1 MFKTNI
7 KTLFREI
14 LSIPLESADPDLLAH
29 ISFGFRNLLI
39 LAYTMPWVTET
50 LGDEAAPQAL
60 TVRMMEASDRLA
72 KELDKD
78 MTPEDRARCIVYLL
92 HTLCFHYNPDH
103 MEIAENAAK
112 EVINNVE
119 QAQKASAATAA
130 TAAETAA
137 ETSETAPTAPTAT
150 TPATAETP
158 ATEPHQYLSL
168 ADSPYLCKILCYDF
182 YFRTEKES
190 RKKAEQLLTKWAEQL
205 QRDGSWEN
213 VTEDIALQRLE
224 SYSLFSDMAD
234 QHKYEKTIRNSIQYY
249 SELPRITDE
258 VRFLFLL
265 AHMGKF
271 RNYPE
276 QVEQI
281 MNNVLDGKLSAT
293 ATGSISDKTRN
304 AKPDMLK
311 ALQFHILALYMLNTE
326 QE

>member
-7 KTLFREI
+7 KTLFKEI
-14 LSIPLESADPDLLAH
+14 RSIPLESADPDLLAH

-50 LGDEAAPQAL
+50 LGDEAAPHAL
-60 TVRMMEASDRLA
+60 TARMMEASDRLA

-92 HTLCFHYNPDH
+92 HTLSFHYNPDH
-103 MEIAENAAK
+103 MEIAENAAT
-112 EVINNVE
+112 EVINNVDL
-119 QAQKASAATAA
+119 AQKA
-130 TAAETAA
+130 
-137 ETSETAPTAPTAT
+137 
-150 TPATAETP
+150 TPATP

-168 ADSPYLCKILCYDF
+168 ADSPYLCKILCYDY
-182 YFRTEKES
+182 YFRTEKDS
-190 RKKAEQLLTKWAEQL
+190 RKKAESLLTKWDKEL
-205 QRDGSWEN
+205 QKNGFWLD
-213 VTEDIALQRLE
+213 VTEDMALQRLE
-224 SYSLFSDMAD
+224 AYSLFSDVAD
-234 QHKYEKTIRNSIQYY
+234 QHKYEKTIRKSIQYY
-249 SELPRITDE
+249 SELPQITDE

-265 AHMGKF
+265 AHMGTF

-281 MNNVLDGKLSAT
+281 MDNVLEGKLSAT
-293 ATGSISDKTRN
+293 ATGSISDKVRN
-304 AKPDMLK
+304 AKPNMLK

>member
-7 KTLFREI
+7 KTLFKEI
-14 LSIPLESADPDLLAH
+14 RSIPLESADPDLLAH

-50 LGDEAAPQAL
+50 LGDEAAPHAL
-60 TVRMMEASDRLA
+60 TARMMEASDRLA

-103 MEIAENAAK
+103 MEIAENAAT
-112 EVINNVE
+112 EVINNVDL
-119 QAQKASAATAA
+119 AQKA
-130 TAAETAA
+130 
-137 ETSETAPTAPTAT
+137 
-150 TPATAETP
+150 TPATP

-168 ADSPYLCKILCYDF
+168 ADSPYLCKILCYDY
-182 YFRTEKES
+182 YFRTEKDS
-190 RKKAEQLLTKWAEQL
+190 RKKAESLLTKWDKEL
-205 QRDGSWEN
+205 QKNGSWLD
-213 VTEDIALQRLE
+213 VTEDMALQRLE
-224 SYSLFSDMAD
+224 AYSLFSDVAD
-234 QHKYEKTIRNSIQYY
+234 QHKYEKTIRKSIQYY
-249 SELPRITDE
+249 SELPQITDE

-265 AHMGKF
+265 AHMGTF

-281 MNNVLDGKLSAT
+281 MNNVLEGKLSAT
-293 ATGSISDKTRN
+293 ATGSISDKVRN
-304 AKPDMLK
+304 AKPNMLK
-311 ALQFHILALYMLNTE
+311 ALQFHILALYLLNTE

>member
-14 LSIPLESADPDLLAH
+14 RSIPLESADPDLLAH

-50 LGDEAAPQAL
+50 LGDEAAPHAL
-60 TVRMMEASDRLA
+60 TARMMEASDRLA

-92 HTLCFHYNPDH
+92 HTLSFHYNPDH
-103 MEIAENAAK
+103 MEIAENAAT
-112 EVINNVE
+112 EVINNVDL
-119 QAQKASAATAA
+119 AQKA
-130 TAAETAA
+130 
-137 ETSETAPTAPTAT
+137 
-150 TPATAETP
+150 TPATP

-168 ADSPYLCKILCYDF
+168 ADSPYICKILCYDY
-182 YFRTEKES
+182 YFRMEKDS
-190 RKKAEQLLTKWAEQL
+190 RKKAENLLTKWDKEL
-205 QRDGSWEN
+205 QKNGFWQD
-213 VTEDIALQRLE
+213 VTEDMALQRLE
-224 SYSLFSDMAD
+224 AYSLFSDVAD
-234 QHKYEKTIRNSIQYY
+234 QHKYEKTIRKSIQYY
-249 SELPRITDE
+249 SELPQITDE

-265 AHMGKF
+265 AHMGTF

-281 MNNVLDGKLSAT
+281 MNNVLEGKLSAT
-293 ATGSISDKTRN
+293 ATGSISDKVRN
-304 AKPDMLK
+304 AKPNMLK
-311 ALQFHILALYMLNTE
+311 AFQFHILALYMLNTE

>member
-7 KTLFREI
+7 KTLFKEI
-14 LSIPLESADPDLLAH
+14 RSIPLESADPDLLAH

-50 LGDEAAPQAL
+50 LGDEAAPHAL
-60 TVRMMEASDRLA
+60 TARMMEASDRLA

-103 MEIAENAAK
+103 MEIAENAAT
-112 EVINNVE
+112 EVINNVDL
-119 QAQKASAATAA
+119 AQKA
-130 TAAETAA
+130 
-137 ETSETAPTAPTAT
+137 
-150 TPATAETP
+150 TPATP

-168 ADSPYLCKILCYDF
+168 ADSPYLCKILCYDY
-182 YFRTEKES
+182 YFRTEKDS
-190 RKKAEQLLTKWAEQL
+190 RKKAESLLTKWEKEL
-205 QRDGSWEN
+205 QKNGFWQD
-213 VTEDIALQRLE
+213 VTEDMALQRLE
-224 SYSLFSDMAD
+224 AYSLFSDVAD
-234 QHKYEKTIRNSIQYY
+234 QHKYEKTIRKSIQYY
-249 SELPRITDE
+249 SELPQITDE

-265 AHMGKF
+265 AHMGTF

-281 MNNVLDGKLSAT
+281 MNNVLEGKLSAT
-293 ATGSISDKTRN
+293 ATGSISDKVRN
-304 AKPDMLK
+304 AKPNMLK

>member
-7 KTLFREI
+7 KTLFKEI
-14 LSIPLESADPDLLAH
+14 RSIPLESADPDLLAH

-50 LGDEAAPQAL
+50 LGDEAAPHAL
-60 TVRMMEASDRLA
+60 TARMMEASDRLA

-92 HTLCFHYNPDH
+92 HTLSFHYNPDH
-103 MEIAENAAK
+103 MEIAENAAT
-112 EVINNVE
+112 EVINNVDL
-119 QAQKASAATAA
+119 AQKA
-130 TAAETAA
+130 
-137 ETSETAPTAPTAT
+137 
-150 TPATAETP
+150 TPATP

-168 ADSPYLCKILCYDF
+168 ADSPYLCKILCYDY
-182 YFRTEKES
+182 YFRTEKDS
-190 RKKAEQLLTKWAEQL
+190 RKKAENLLTKWDKEL
-205 QRDGSWEN
+205 QKNGFWLD
-213 VTEDIALQRLE
+213 VTEDMALQRLE
-224 SYSLFSDMAD
+224 AYSLFSDVAD
-234 QHKYEKTIRNSIQYY
+234 QHKYEKTIRKAIQYY
-249 SELPRITDE
+249 SELPQITDE

-265 AHMGKF
+265 AHMGTF

-281 MNNVLDGKLSAT
+281 MDNVLEGKLSAT
-293 ATGSISDKTRN
+293 ATGSISDKVRN
-304 AKPDMLK
+304 AKSNMLK

>member
-7 KTLFREI
+7 KTLFKEI
-14 LSIPLESADPDLLAH
+14 RSIPLESADPDLLAH

-50 LGDEAAPQAL
+50 LGDEAAPHAL
-60 TVRMMEASDRLA
+60 TARMMEASDRLA

-92 HTLCFHYNPDH
+92 HTLSFHYNPDH
-103 MEIAENAAK
+103 MEIAENAAT
-112 EVINNVE
+112 EVINNVDL
-119 QAQKASAATAA
+119 AQKA
-130 TAAETAA
+130 
-137 ETSETAPTAPTAT
+137 
-150 TPATAETP
+150 TPATP

-168 ADSPYLCKILCYDF
+168 ADSPYLCKILCYDY
-182 YFRTEKES
+182 YFRTEKDS
-190 RKKAEQLLTKWAEQL
+190 RKKAENLLTKWDKEL
-205 QRDGSWEN
+205 QKNGFWLD
-213 VTEDIALQRLE
+213 VTEDMALQRLE
-224 SYSLFSDMAD
+224 AYSLFSDVAD
-234 QHKYEKTIRNSIQYY
+234 QHKYEKTIRKSIQYY
-249 SELPRITDE
+249 SELPQITDE

-265 AHMGKF
+265 AHMGTF

-281 MNNVLDGKLSAT
+281 MDNVLEGKLSAT
-293 ATGSISDKTRN
+293 ATGSISDKVRN
-304 AKPDMLK
+304 AKSNMLK

>member
-7 KTLFREI
+7 KTLFKEI
-14 LSIPLESADPDLLAH
+14 RSIPLESADPDLLAH

-50 LGDEAAPQAL
+50 LGDEAAPHAL
-60 TVRMMEASDRLA
+60 TARMMEASDRLA

-103 MEIAENAAK
+103 MEIAENAAT
-112 EVINNVE
+112 EVINNVDL
-119 QAQKASAATAA
+119 AQKATAKTAA
-130 TAAETAA
+130 T
-137 ETSETAPTAPTAT
+137 
-150 TPATAETP
+150 PATP

-168 ADSPYLCKILCYDF
+168 ADSPYLCKILCYDY

-190 RKKAEQLLTKWAEQL
+190 RKKAENLLTKWAEQL

-224 SYSLFSDMAD
+224 AYSLFSDVAD
-234 QHKYEKTIRNSIQYY
+234 QHKYEKTIRKAIQYY
-249 SELPRITDE
+249 SELPQITDE

-265 AHMGKF
+265 AHMGTF

-281 MNNVLDGKLSAT
+281 MNNVLEGKLSAT
-293 ATGSISDKTRN
+293 ATGSISDKVRN
-304 AKPDMLK
+304 AKPNMLK

>member
-7 KTLFREI
+7 KTLFKEI
-14 LSIPLESADPDLLAH
+14 RSIPLESADPDLLAH

-50 LGDEAAPQAL
+50 LGDEAAPHAL
-60 TVRMMEASDRLA
+60 TARMMEASDRLA

-103 MEIAENAAK
+103 MEIAENAAT
-112 EVINNVE
+112 EVINNVDL
-119 QAQKASAATAA
+119 AQKA
-130 TAAETAA
+130 
-137 ETSETAPTAPTAT
+137 
-150 TPATAETP
+150 TPATP

-168 ADSPYLCKILCYDF
+168 ADSPYLCKILCYDY
-182 YFRTEKES
+182 YFRTEKDS
-190 RKKAEQLLTKWAEQL
+190 RKKAESLLTKWDKEL
-205 QRDGSWEN
+205 QKNGFWLD
-213 VTEDIALQRLE
+213 VTEDMALQRLE
-224 SYSLFSDMAD
+224 AYSLFSDVAD
-234 QHKYEKTIRNSIQYY
+234 QHKYEKTIRKAIQYY
-249 SELPRITDE
+249 SELPQITDE

-265 AHMGKF
+265 AHMGTF

-281 MNNVLDGKLSAT
+281 MNNVLEGKLSAT
-293 ATGSISDKTRN
+293 ATGSISDKVRN
-304 AKPDMLK
+304 AKPNMLK

>member
-7 KTLFREI
+7 KTLFKEI
-14 LSIPLESADPDLLAH
+14 RSIPLESADPDLLAH

-50 LGDEAAPQAL
+50 LGDEAAPHAL
-60 TVRMMEASDRLA
+60 TARMMEASDRLA

-103 MEIAENAAK
+103 MEIAENAAT
-112 EVINNVE
+112 EVINNVDL
-119 QAQKASAATAA
+119 AQKA
-130 TAAETAA
+130 
-137 ETSETAPTAPTAT
+137 
-150 TPATAETP
+150 TPATP

-168 ADSPYLCKILCYDF
+168 ADSPYLCKILCYDY
-182 YFRTEKES
+182 YFRTEKDS
-190 RKKAEQLLTKWAEQL
+190 RKKAESLLTKWDKEL
-205 QRDGSWEN
+205 QKNGFWQD
-213 VTEDIALQRLE
+213 VTEDMALQRLE
-224 SYSLFSDMAD
+224 AYSLFSDVAD
-234 QHKYEKTIRNSIQYY
+234 QHKYEKTIRKSIQYY
-249 SELPRITDE
+249 SELPQITDE

-265 AHMGKF
+265 AHMGTF

-281 MNNVLDGKLSAT
+281 MNNVLEGKLSAT
-293 ATGSISDKTRN
+293 ATGSISDKVRN
-304 AKPDMLK
+304 AKPNMLK
-311 ALQFHILALYMLNTE
+311 ALQFHILALYMLNT

>member
-14 LSIPLESADPDLLAH
+14 RSIPLESADPDLLAH

-50 LGDEAAPQAL
+50 LGDEAAPHAL
-60 TVRMMEASDRLA
+60 TARMMEASDRLA

-92 HTLCFHYNPDH
+92 HTLSFHYNPDH
-103 MEIAENAAK
+103 MEIAENAAT
-112 EVINNVE
+112 EVINNVDL
-119 QAQKASAATAA
+119 AQKA
-130 TAAETAA
+130 
-137 ETSETAPTAPTAT
+137 
-150 TPATAETP
+150 TPATP

-168 ADSPYLCKILCYDF
+168 ADSPYICKILCYDY
-182 YFRTEKES
+182 YFRMEKDS
-190 RKKAEQLLTKWAEQL
+190 RKKAENLLTKWDKEL
-205 QRDGSWEN
+205 QKNGFWQD
-213 VTEDIALQRLE
+213 VTEDMALQRLE
-224 SYSLFSDMAD
+224 AYSLFSDVAD
-234 QHKYEKTIRNSIQYY
+234 QHKYEKTIRKSIQYY
-249 SELPRITDE
+249 SELPQITDE

-265 AHMGKF
+265 AHMGTF

-281 MNNVLDGKLSAT
+281 MNNVLEGKLSAT
-293 ATGSISDKTRN
+293 ATGSISDKVRN
-304 AKPDMLK
+304 AKPNMLK

>member
-7 KTLFREI
+7 KTLFKEI
-14 LSIPLESADPDLLAH
+14 RSIPLESADPDLLAH

-50 LGDEAAPQAL
+50 LGDEAAPHAL
-60 TVRMMEASDRLA
+60 TARMMEASDRLA

-103 MEIAENAAK
+103 MEIAENAAT
-112 EVINNVE
+112 EVINNVDL
-119 QAQKASAATAA
+119 AQKA
-130 TAAETAA
+130 
-137 ETSETAPTAPTAT
+137 
-150 TPATAETP
+150 TPATP

-168 ADSPYLCKILCYDF
+168 ADSPYLCKILCYDY
-182 YFRTEKES
+182 YFRTEKDS
-190 RKKAEQLLTKWAEQL
+190 RKKAESLLTKWDKEL
-205 QRDGSWEN
+205 QKNGFWLD
-213 VTEDIALQRLE
+213 VTEDMALQRLE
-224 SYSLFSDMAD
+224 AYSLFSDVAD
-234 QHKYEKTIRNSIQYY
+234 QHKYEKTIRKSIQYY
-249 SELPRITDE
+249 SELPQITDE

-265 AHMGKF
+265 AHMGTF

-281 MNNVLDGKLSAT
+281 MNNVLEGKLSAT
-293 ATGSISDKTRN
+293 ATGSISDKVRN
-304 AKPDMLK
+304 AKPNMLK

>member
-7 KTLFREI
+7 KTLFKEI
-14 LSIPLESADPDLLAH
+14 RSIPLESADPDLLAH

-50 LGDEAAPQAL
+50 LGDEAAPHAL
-60 TVRMMEASDRLA
+60 TARMMEASDRLA

-103 MEIAENAAK
+103 MEIAENAAT
-112 EVINNVE
+112 EVINNVDL
-119 QAQKASAATAA
+119 AQKA
-130 TAAETAA
+130 
-137 ETSETAPTAPTAT
+137 
-150 TPATAETP
+150 TPATP

-168 ADSPYLCKILCYDF
+168 ADSPYLCKILCYDY
-182 YFRTEKES
+182 YFRTEKDS
-190 RKKAEQLLTKWAEQL
+190 RKKAESLLTKWEKEL
-205 QRDGSWEN
+205 QKNGFWQD
-213 VTEDIALQRLE
+213 VTEDMALQRLE
-224 SYSLFSDMAD
+224 AYSLFSDVAD
-234 QHKYEKTIRNSIQYY
+234 QHKYEKTIRKSIQYY
-249 SELPRITDE
+249 SELPQITDE

-265 AHMGKF
+265 AHMGTF

-281 MNNVLDGKLSAT
+281 MNNVLEGKLSAT
-293 ATGSISDKTRN
+293 ATGSISDKVRN
-304 AKPDMLK
+304 AKPNMLK
-311 ALQFHILALYMLNTE
+311 AFQFHILALYMLNTE

>member
-7 KTLFREI
+7 KTLFKEI
-14 LSIPLESADPDLLAH
+14 RSIPLESADPDLLAH

-50 LGDEAAPQAL
+50 LGDEAAPHAL
-60 TVRMMEASDRLA
+60 TARMMEASDRLA

-103 MEIAENAAK
+103 MEIAENAAT
-112 EVINNVE
+112 EVINNVDL
-119 QAQKASAATAA
+119 AQKA
-130 TAAETAA
+130 
-137 ETSETAPTAPTAT
+137 
-150 TPATAETP
+150 TPATP

-168 ADSPYLCKILCYDF
+168 ADSPYLCKILCYDY
-182 YFRTEKES
+182 YFRTEKDS
-190 RKKAEQLLTKWAEQL
+190 RKKAESLLTKWDKEL
-205 QRDGSWEN
+205 QKNGSWLD
-213 VTEDIALQRLE
+213 VTEDMALQRLE
-224 SYSLFSDMAD
+224 AYSLFSDVAD
-234 QHKYEKTIRNSIQYY
+234 QHKYEKTIRKSIQYY
-249 SELPRITDE
+249 SELPQITDE

-265 AHMGKF
+265 AHMGTF

-281 MNNVLDGKLSAT
+281 MNNVLEGKLSAT
-293 ATGSISDKTRN
+293 ATGSISDKVRN
-304 AKPDMLK
+304 AKPNMLK
-311 ALQFHILALYMLNTE
+311 AFQFHILALYMLNTE

>member
-7 KTLFREI
+7 KTLFKEI
-14 LSIPLESADPDLLAH
+14 RSIPLESADPDLLAH

-50 LGDEAAPQAL
+50 LGDEAAPHAL
-60 TVRMMEASDRLA
+60 TARMMEASDRLA

-103 MEIAENAAK
+103 MEIAENAAT
-112 EVINNVE
+112 EVINNVDL
-119 QAQKASAATAA
+119 AQKA
-130 TAAETAA
+130 
-137 ETSETAPTAPTAT
+137 
-150 TPATAETP
+150 TPATP

-168 ADSPYLCKILCYDF
+168 ADSPYICKILCYDY
-182 YFRTEKES
+182 YFRMEKDS
-190 RKKAEQLLTKWAEQL
+190 RKKAENLLTKWDKEL
-205 QRDGSWEN
+205 QKNGFWQD
-213 VTEDIALQRLE
+213 VTEDMALQRLE
-224 SYSLFSDMAD
+224 AYSLFSDVAD
-234 QHKYEKTIRNSIQYY
+234 QHKYEKTIRKSIQYY
-249 SELPRITDE
+249 SELPQITDE

-265 AHMGKF
+265 AHMGTF

-281 MNNVLDGKLSAT
+281 MNNVLEGKLSAT
-293 ATGSISDKTRN
+293 ATGSISDKVRN
-304 AKPDMLK
+304 AKPNMLK
-311 ALQFHILALYMLNTE
+311 AFQFHILALYMLNTE

>member
-14 LSIPLESADPDLLAH
+14 HSIPLESADPDLLAH

-50 LGDEAAPQAL
+50 LGDEAAPHAL
-60 TVRMMEASDRLA
+60 TARMMEASDRLA

-92 HTLCFHYNPDH
+92 HTLSFHYNPDH
-103 MEIAENAAK
+103 MEIAENAAT
-112 EVINNVE
+112 EVINNVDL
-119 QAQKASAATAA
+119 AQKA
-130 TAAETAA
+130 
-137 ETSETAPTAPTAT
+137 
-150 TPATAETP
+150 TPATP

-168 ADSPYLCKILCYDF
+168 ADSPYLCKILCYDY
-182 YFRTEKES
+182 YFRTEKDS
-190 RKKAEQLLTKWAEQL
+190 RKKAENLLTKWEKEL
-205 QRDGSWEN
+205 QKNGFWQD
-213 VTEDIALQRLE
+213 VTEDMALQRLE
-224 SYSLFSDMAD
+224 AYSLFSDVAD
-234 QHKYEKTIRNSIQYY
+234 QHKYEKTIRKSIQYY
-249 SELPRITDE
+249 SELPQITDE

-265 AHMGKF
+265 AHMGTF

-281 MNNVLDGKLSAT
+281 MNNVLEGKLSAT
-293 ATGSISDKTRN
+293 ATGSISDKVRN
-304 AKPDMLK
+304 AKSNMLK
-311 ALQFHILALYMLNTE
+311 AFQFHILALYMLNTE

>member
-7 KTLFREI
+7 KTLFKEI
-14 LSIPLESADPDLLAH
+14 RSIPLESADPDLLAH

-50 LGDEAAPQAL
+50 LGDEAAPHAL
-60 TVRMMEASDRLA
+60 TARMMEASDRLA

-103 MEIAENAAK
+103 MEIAENAAT
-112 EVINNVE
+112 EVINNVDL
-119 QAQKASAATAA
+119 AQKA
-130 TAAETAA
+130 
-137 ETSETAPTAPTAT
+137 
-150 TPATAETP
+150 TPATP

-168 ADSPYLCKILCYDF
+168 ADSPYLCKILCYDY
-182 YFRTEKES
+182 YFRTEKDS
-190 RKKAEQLLTKWAEQL
+190 RKKAESLLTKWDKEL
-205 QRDGSWEN
+205 QKNGFWLD
-213 VTEDIALQRLE
+213 VTEDMALQRLE
-224 SYSLFSDMAD
+224 AYSLFSDVAD
-234 QHKYEKTIRNSIQYY
+234 QHKYEKTIRKSIQYY
-249 SELPRITDE
+249 SELPQITDE

-265 AHMGKF
+265 AHMGTF

-281 MNNVLDGKLSAT
+281 MDNVLEGKLSAT
-293 ATGSISDKTRN
+293 ATGSISDKVRN
-304 AKPDMLK
+304 AKPNMLK
-311 ALQFHILALYMLNTE
+311 ALQFHILALYLLNTE

>member
-7 KTLFREI
+7 KTLFKEI
-14 LSIPLESADPDLLAH
+14 RSIPLESADPDLLAH

-50 LGDEAAPQAL
+50 LGDEAAPHAL
-60 TVRMMEASDRLA
+60 TARMMEASDRLA

-103 MEIAENAAK
+103 MEIAENAAT
-112 EVINNVE
+112 EVINNVDL
-119 QAQKASAATAA
+119 AQKA
-130 TAAETAA
+130 
-137 ETSETAPTAPTAT
+137 
-150 TPATAETP
+150 TPATP

-168 ADSPYLCKILCYDF
+168 ADSPYLCKILCYDY
-182 YFRTEKES
+182 YFRTEKDS
-190 RKKAEQLLTKWAEQL
+190 RKKAESLLTKWEKEL
-205 QRDGSWEN
+205 QKNGFWQD
-213 VTEDIALQRLE
+213 VTEDMALQRLE
-224 SYSLFSDMAD
+224 AYSLFSDVAD
-234 QHKYEKTIRNSIQYY
+234 QHKYEKTIRKSIQYY
-249 SELPRITDE
+249 SELPQITDE

-265 AHMGKF
+265 AHMGTF

-281 MNNVLDGKLSAT
+281 MDNVLEGKLSAT
-293 ATGSISDKTRN
+293 ATGSISDKVRN
-304 AKPDMLK
+304 AKPNMLK

>member
-7 KTLFREI
+7 KTLFKEI
-14 LSIPLESADPDLLAH
+14 RSIPLESADPDLLAH

-50 LGDEAAPQAL
+50 LGDEAAPHAL
-60 TVRMMEASDRLA
+60 TARMMEASDRLA

-103 MEIAENAAK
+103 MEIAENAAT
-112 EVINNVE
+112 EVINNVDL
-119 QAQKASAATAA
+119 AQKA
-130 TAAETAA
+130 
-137 ETSETAPTAPTAT
+137 
-150 TPATAETP
+150 TPATP

-168 ADSPYLCKILCYDF
+168 ADSPYLCKILCYDY
-182 YFRTEKES
+182 YFRTEKDS
-190 RKKAEQLLTKWAEQL
+190 RKKAENLLTKRDKEL
-205 QRDGSWEN
+205 QKNGFWLD
-213 VTEDIALQRLE
+213 VTEDMALQRLE
-224 SYSLFSDMAD
+224 AYSLFSDVAD
-234 QHKYEKTIRNSIQYY
+234 QHKYEKTIRKAIQYY
-249 SELPRITDE
+249 SELPQITDE

-265 AHMGKF
+265 AHMGTF

-281 MNNVLDGKLSAT
+281 MDNVLEGKLSAT
-293 ATGSISDKTRN
+293 ATGSISDKVRN
-304 AKPDMLK
+304 AKPNMLK
-311 ALQFHILALYMLNTE
+311 AFQFHILALYLLNTE

>member
-14 LSIPLESADPDLLAH
+14 RSIPLESADPDLLAH

-50 LGDEAAPQAL
+50 LGDEAAPHAL
-60 TVRMMEASDRLA
+60 TARMMEASDRLA

-92 HTLCFHYNPDH
+92 HTLSFHYNPDH
-103 MEIAENAAK
+103 MEIAENAAT
-112 EVINNVE
+112 EVINNVDL
-119 QAQKASAATAA
+119 AQKA
-130 TAAETAA
+130 
-137 ETSETAPTAPTAT
+137 
-150 TPATAETP
+150 TPATP

-168 ADSPYLCKILCYDF
+168 ADSPYICKILCYDY
-182 YFRTEKES
+182 YFRMEKDS
-190 RKKAEQLLTKWAEQL
+190 RKKAENLLTKWDKEL
-205 QRDGSWEN
+205 QKNGFWQD
-213 VTEDIALQRLE
+213 VTEDMALQRLE
-224 SYSLFSDMAD
+224 AYSLFSDVAD
-234 QHKYEKTIRNSIQYY
+234 QHKYEKTIRKSIQYY
-249 SELPRITDE
+249 SELPQITDE

-265 AHMGKF
+265 AHMGTF

-281 MNNVLDGKLSAT
+281 MNNVLEGKLSAT
-293 ATGSISDKTRN
+293 ATGSISDKVRN
-304 AKPDMLK
+304 AKSNMLK

>member
-7 KTLFREI
+7 KTLFKEI
-14 LSIPLESADPDLLAH
+14 RSIPLESADPDLLAH

-50 LGDEAAPQAL
+50 LGDEAAPHAL
-60 TVRMMEASDRLA
+60 TARMMEASDRLA

-103 MEIAENAAK
+103 MEIAENAAT
-112 EVINNVE
+112 EVINNVDL
-119 QAQKASAATAA
+119 AQKA
-130 TAAETAA
+130 
-137 ETSETAPTAPTAT
+137 
-150 TPATAETP
+150 TPATP

-168 ADSPYLCKILCYDF
+168 ADSPYLCKILCYDY
-182 YFRTEKES
+182 YFRTEKDS
-190 RKKAEQLLTKWAEQL
+190 RKKAENLLTKWDKEL
-205 QRDGSWEN
+205 QKNGFWLD
-213 VTEDIALQRLE
+213 VTEDMALQRLE
-224 SYSLFSDMAD
+224 AYSLFSDVAD
-234 QHKYEKTIRNSIQYY
+234 QHKYEKTIRKAIQYY
-249 SELPRITDE
+249 SELPQITDE

-265 AHMGKF
+265 AHMGTF

-281 MNNVLDGKLSAT
+281 MDNVLEGKLSAT
-293 ATGSISDKTRN
+293 ATGSISDKVRN
-304 AKPDMLK
+304 AKPNMLK

>member
-7 KTLFREI
+7 KTLFKEI
-14 LSIPLESADPDLLAH
+14 RSIPLESADPDLLAH

-50 LGDEAAPQAL
+50 LGDEAAPHAL
-60 TVRMMEASDRLA
+60 TARMMEASDRLA

-103 MEIAENAAK
+103 MEIAENAAT
-112 EVINNVE
+112 EVINNVDL
-119 QAQKASAATAA
+119 AQKA
-130 TAAETAA
+130 
-137 ETSETAPTAPTAT
+137 
-150 TPATAETP
+150 TPATP

-168 ADSPYLCKILCYDF
+168 ADSPYLCKILCYDY
-182 YFRTEKES
+182 YFRTEKDS
-190 RKKAEQLLTKWAEQL
+190 RKKAENLLTKWDKEL
-205 QRDGSWEN
+205 QKNGFWQD
-213 VTEDIALQRLE
+213 VTEDMALQRLE
-224 SYSLFSDMAD
+224 AYALYADVAD
-234 QHKYEKTIRNSIQYY
+234 QHKYEKTIRKAIQYY
-249 SELPRITDE
+249 SELPQITDE

-265 AHMGKF
+265 AHMGTF

-276 QVEQI
+276 KVEQI
-281 MNNVLDGKLSAT
+281 MNNVLEGKLSAT
-293 ATGSISDKTRN
+293 ATGSISDKVRN
-304 AKPDMLK
+304 AKSNMLK

>member
-14 LSIPLESADPDLLAH
+14 HSIPLESADPDLLAH

-50 LGDEAAPQAL
+50 LGDEAAPHAL
-60 TVRMMEASDRLA
+60 TARMMEASDRLA

-92 HTLCFHYNPDH
+92 HTLSFHYNPDH
-103 MEIAENAAK
+103 MEIAENAAT
-112 EVINNVE
+112 EVINNVDL
-119 QAQKASAATAA
+119 AQKA
-130 TAAETAA
+130 
-137 ETSETAPTAPTAT
+137 
-150 TPATAETP
+150 TPATP

-168 ADSPYLCKILCYDF
+168 ADSPYLCKILCYDY
-182 YFRTEKES
+182 YFRTEKDS
-190 RKKAEQLLTKWAEQL
+190 RKKAESLLTKWEKEL
-205 QRDGSWEN
+205 QKNGFWQD
-213 VTEDIALQRLE
+213 VTEDMALQRLE
-224 SYSLFSDMAD
+224 AYSLFSDVAD
-234 QHKYEKTIRNSIQYY
+234 QHKYEKTIRKSIQYY
-249 SELPRITDE
+249 SELPQITDE

-265 AHMGKF
+265 AHMGTF

-281 MNNVLDGKLSAT
+281 MNNVLEGKLSAT
-293 ATGSISDKTRN
+293 ATGSISDKVRN
-304 AKPDMLK
+304 AKPNMLK
-311 ALQFHILALYMLNTE
+311 ALQFHILALYLLNTE

>member
-7 KTLFREI
+7 KTLFKEI
-14 LSIPLESADPDLLAH
+14 RSIPLESADPDLLAH

-50 LGDEAAPQAL
+50 LGDEAAPHAL
-60 TVRMMEASDRLA
+60 TARMMEASDRLA

-103 MEIAENAAK
+103 MEIAENAAT
-112 EVINNVE
+112 EVINNVDL
-119 QAQKASAATAA
+119 AQKA
-130 TAAETAA
+130 
-137 ETSETAPTAPTAT
+137 
-150 TPATAETP
+150 TPATP

-168 ADSPYLCKILCYDF
+168 ADSPYLCKILCYDY
-182 YFRTEKES
+182 YFRTEKDS
-190 RKKAEQLLTKWAEQL
+190 RKKAENLLTKWDKEL
-205 QRDGSWEN
+205 QKNGFWQD
-213 VTEDIALQRLE
+213 VTEDMALQRLE
-224 SYSLFSDMAD
+224 AYSLFSDVAD
-234 QHKYEKTIRNSIQYY
+234 QHKYEKTIRKSIQYY
-249 SELPRITDE
+249 SELPQITDE

-265 AHMGKF
+265 AHMGTF

-281 MNNVLDGKLSAT
+281 MNNVLEGKLSAT
-293 ATGSISDKTRN
+293 ATGSISDKVRN
-304 AKPDMLK
+304 AKPNMLK
-311 ALQFHILALYMLNTE
+311 AFQFHILALYMLNTE